1 MLERGLSEAFLVGA
15 LFLQPLDDVSHT
27 EWPVGEHALHVLI
40 VHQIRLVV
48 VRFSVHLKLLMLQGL
63 NEGLPGIPLFLDDGR
78 QKVDFLKFIFA
89 VEAVRLDE
97 GGSVICASLLIM
109 GNQVSLVE

>member
-15 LFLQPLDDVSHT
+15 LVLQPLDDVSHT

-78 QKVDFLKFIFA
+78 EKVDFLQFVFA
-89 VEAVRLDE
+89 FKAVRLNE
-97 GGSVICASLLIM
+97 GGSVLCASFLVM
-109 GNQVSLVE
+109 RNQIALVE